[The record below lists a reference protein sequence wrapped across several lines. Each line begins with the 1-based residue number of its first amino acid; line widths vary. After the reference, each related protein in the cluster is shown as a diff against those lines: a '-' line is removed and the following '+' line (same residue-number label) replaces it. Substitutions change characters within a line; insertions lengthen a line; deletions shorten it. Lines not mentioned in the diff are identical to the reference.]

1 MTYRFTQLKI
11 IAGSLAISLA
21 GAGCTSLLNDSP
33 SAETQSVEAQA
44 NVDEA
49 QKQASA
55 APVPPGVPDFSTAL
69 ERHSPLGTINGDH
82 RPLAVEVLSAEER
95 FSDAISYAAA
105 MDSYALLIWKNGQ
118 LQVEKYF
125 EPHTKDIRSE
135 SASMHKSVVGLL
147 IASAIADG
155 LIESADD
162 SIGKYLARW
171 ENDPRGDIPL
181 RNLLTMSSG
190 LEPLIYDGSG
200 QSEAAKFNAGIGD
213 VRDIIFTRPL
223 SDNISTETFYYSG
236 LVTQLLVLILEEAS
250 GKPYADYLSERLWAP
265 LGAEDASVWLYEEDG
280 FPRGH
285 TALLARPR
293 DWLRLGLLIKDQGK
307 FEGEQLI
314 PEALMEAATTP
325 SAANANYG
333 WQIWLGNEYQ
343 DMRFYNDAK
352 IGPSVLASEPYAVD
366 DIVFFDG
373 FGGQRVYTSRS
384 ENLVIV
390 RLGALRFDWDDAR
403 LPNLVIGAPE

>member
-1 MTYRFTQLKI
+1 M
-11 IAGSLAISLA
+11 GSEM
-21 GAGCTSLLNDSP
+21 C
-33 SAETQSVEAQA
+33 
-44 NVDEA
+44 
-49 QKQASA
+49 
-55 APVPPGVPDFSTAL
+55 
-69 ERHSPLGTINGDH
+69 
-82 RPLAVEVLSAEER
+82 
-95 FSDAISYAAA
+95 
-105 MDSYALLIWKNGQ
+105 
-118 LQVEKYF
+118 
-125 EPHTKDIRSE
+125 IR
-135 SASMHKSVVGLL
+135 
-147 IASAIADG
+147 D
-155 LIESADD
+155 
-162 SIGKYLARW
+162 
-171 ENDPRGDIPL
+171 
-181 RNLLTMSSG
+181 
-190 LEPLIYDGSG
+190 
-200 QSEAAKFNAGIGD
+200 
-213 VRDIIFTRPL
+213 
-223 SDNISTETFYYSG
+223 
-236 LVTQLLVLILEEAS
+236 
-250 GKPYADYLSERLWAP
+250 RLWAP

-352 IGPSVLASEPYAVD
+352 IGPSVLASEPYAAD

-403 LPNLVIGAPE
+403 LSLIHI